1 MLLTFLIQIEISQCG
16 TDRASDG
23 QLVWTVSAT
32 AEPSDNGHGK
42 DTTAMSVADAT
53 NQSLL
58 PTSNARHRHI
68 RRQHVQ
74 LRTETILRCMGTDLI
89 LRLQSAAA
97 PGLHQM
103 VIMRTRW
110 LDELIRDAVKGGCNQ
125 VLILAAGYDTRGF
138 RLKLPPSVRIFEV
151 DQPAVQALKR
161 AKLASIEDLPSR
173 FINFVPVD
181 FTTQSL
187 EAELLKSGFD
197 PKAPTVATME
207 GLTQYIPKSSTE
219 ATLQVLNKLCST
231 KGSVLGVSYVVQ
243 DVQDALGSSWGVNG
257 ERFGMLLSRVNAV
270 GEPWIASWEP
280 SDFERMLRERG
291 GFEVKEE
298 TAQMA
303 LAKKY
308 LKPLGRMVPAESKCE
323 VERYVTAVR
332 MEFGL
337 ETRRAQIYAENKVMR
352 QHEKKQFAEFKR
364 RGGGRG
370 GVERSES
377 TREGRHQASGPDV
390 EGRLQSRRQSQQSS
404 RRLLWRRWAL

>member
-1 MLLTFLIQIEISQCG
+1 MGNWFGRS
-16 TDRASDG
+16 
-23 QLVWTVSAT
+23 SAT

-42 DTTAMSVADAT
+42 DTTAMSVAKMRLIE
-53 NQSLL
+53 SLL
-58 PTSNARHRHI
+58 PDKQRCVTDTYAGSMCSYG
-68 RRQHVQ
+68 
-74 LRTETILRCMGTDLI
+74 TETILRCMGTDLI

-110 LDELIRDAVKGGCNQ
+110 LDELIRDAVRGGCNQ

-161 AKLASIEDLPSR
+161 AKLATIEDLPSR

-364 RGGGRG
+364 AK
-370 GVERSES
+370 EAEEAAS
-377 TREGRHQASGPDV
+377 REASPTKEGAPSSSSGPDV
-390 EGRLQSRRQSQQSS
+390 EAPAAVSPSKSAVKPSLALAALGVMSEGKGSS
-404 RRLLWRRWAL
+404 G

>member
-1 MLLTFLIQIEISQCG
+1 M
-16 TDRASDG
+16 
-23 QLVWTVSAT
+23 
-32 AEPSDNGHGK
+32 
-42 DTTAMSVADAT
+42 
-53 NQSLL
+53 
-58 PTSNARHRHI
+58 
-68 RRQHVQ
+68 
-74 LRTETILRCMGTDLI
+74 
-89 LRLQSAAA
+89 
-97 PGLHQM
+97 
-103 VIMRTRW
+103 
-110 LDELIRDAVKGGCNQ
+110 
-125 VLILAAGYDTRGF
+125 
-138 RLKLPPSVRIFEV
+138 RIFEV

-364 RGGGRG
+364 AK
-370 GVERSES
+370 EAEEAAS
-377 TREGRHQASGPDV
+377 REASPTKEGAPSSSSGPDV
-390 EGRLQSRRQSQQSS
+390 EAPAAVSPSKSEVKPSLALAALGVMSEAKGTSQDDFK
-404 RRLLWRRWAL
+404 RRWIKTHQDSATVVNIASVHIYSRLMASASSANLESHDDLEFVGQRTREQRDEEGRRRAIDVDSDTVNEEYFQQQKELRGAAPPAHGSRKSGT